1 MTNLVRAP
9 DIATATA
16 VESRFQRHRENPFLV
31 LALSP
36 DATAAEIERQR
47 QKLSSM
53 LAAGMAEAARYPT
66 PFGPGQRTTD
76 LVRAAV
82 AELADPARR
91 LAHEWW
97 ARGFGAGAGAVREQ
111 GP

>member
-1 MTNLVRAP
+1 MTNIVRAP
-9 DIATATA
+9 GDATATA
-16 VESRFQRHRENPFLV
+16 IENRFQRHRENPFLV

-36 DATAAEIERQR
+36 DATAAEIERQG
-47 QKLSSM
+47 QKWSSM
-53 LAAGMAEAARYPT
+53 LAAEMAEAVPYLT
-66 PFGPGQRTTD
+66 PFGPGARTTD

-97 ARGFGAGAGAVREQ
+97 ARGFGADAAGEHR
-111 GP
+111 P